1 LSAISFEDHTRGQ
14 LMNAKNNVNTFLDEK
29 MEDYYNRYVIP
40 EIKAIGRAANAPAA
54 FIESFKFVKTGRGR
68 GKIIN
73 TLGSKE
79 KPLAKWFNYGTKHN
93 YPITTKVVHPEGTPR
108 VEREKTDVGGGHV
121 LHPETLHYVDASGE
135 HHFPKMVIHPG
146 QPRTL
151 VMEKG
156 VTSGSK
162 QLISIV
168 SDDVK
173 EEFEDE

>member
-1 LSAISFEDHTRGQ
+1 
-14 LMNAKNNVNTFLDEK
+14 MNAKNNVNTFLDNK

-40 EIKAIGRAANAPAA
+40 EIKAIGRAANAPEA

-79 KPLAKWFNYGTKHN
+79 LPLAKWFNYGTKRN
-93 YPITTKVVHPEGTPR
+93 YLIETKVKHPKGAR
-108 VEREKTDVGGGHV
+108 RAEREKEDIGGGHV
-121 LHPETLHYVDASGE
+121 SEPMTLHYVDDNGVD
-135 HHFPKMVIHPG
+135 HFPETVIHPG
-146 QPRTL
+146 QPKTL

-162 QLISIV
+162 QLVSIV
-168 SDDVK
+168 EKDVK
-173 EEFEDE
+173 EEFEK